1 MGSYSKV
8 VVIEVNGVVCTGKQ
22 LHPALLE
29 QGSGGVDNRLNFV
42 LECQVNSITAT
53 DFRIVMVLSL
63 THFEERYLIWYHC
76 R

>member
-1 MGSYSKV
+1 MGSYSSV

-29 QGSGGVDNRLNFV
+29 QGNDGVDNRLNFV
-42 LECQVNSITAT
+42 LECQVTSITGT
-53 DFRIVMVLSL
+53 DFRVVMVLPL
-63 THFEERYLIWYHC
+63 THFEERYLIWCHC